1 MSTSAITESTAPQ
14 PPTVVDCHT
23 HAQPAW
29 AMQAF
34 RRWLGNTA
42 GHDEGPASLWASRA
56 FENQDLQ
63 LENLRAH
70 GIDTAVLT
78 HSSNTPAAL
87 RAAAPSTPM
96 SGEADLSGTQT
107 IARVNDELLAWAVS
121 SHGHLVT
128 TAWIDP
134 RLPDSALAEL
144 ERVTQGG
151 AVGASMLCA
160 YPDRSR
166 GLLFLDAPQFAPV
179 LKAAA
184 VARVPLFLHASAKY
198 PLFAVA
204 GPPIVGLPGHCLT
217 GGLSMLVESTL
228 CLLRLVLTGTFE
240 RLPEL
245 RVVAG
250 QLGGVLPFVA
260 GRMDLIRTLLS
271 AEFGVDP
278 LMSSS
283 SIGVLRDLR
292 DYSDNLY
299 LDTHSMNAAALECA
313 LEFLGPER
321 IVFGSD
327 FPVTPDQ
334 LGRASGLELIYKLGL
349 PTVDRDAILG
359 GNARQL
365 LGLVANRDFPVEI
378 TTFDHESALSSSD

>member
-1 MSTSAITESTAPQ
+1 MSTSAVTESLAPRQ
-14 PPTVVDCHT
+14 PAVVDCHT

-29 AMQAF
+29 VMQAF
-34 RRWLGNTA
+34 RRWLDDTA

-56 FENQDLQ
+56 FETPDLQ
-63 LENLRAH
+63 LANLRAH
-70 GIDTAVLT
+70 GIGTAVLT

-87 RAAAPSTPM
+87 HAAALSTRG
-96 SGEADLSGTQT
+96 SGKVGLSGTQT
-107 IARVNDELLAWAVS
+107 IARVNDELRAWAAG
-121 SHGHLVT
+121 SHGQLVV

-144 ERVTQGG
+144 ERVAQGD

-160 YPDRSR
+160 YPDPSR
-166 GLLFLDAPQFAPV
+166 GLRFLDAPEFDPV
-179 LKAAA
+179 LRAAA
-184 VARVPLFLHASAKY
+184 EARVPLFLHASAKY
-198 PLFAVA
+198 PLFAAA
-204 GPPIVGLPGHCLT
+204 GPPVTGLPGHCLT

-260 GRMDLIRTLLS
+260 GRMDFIRTVLS
-271 AEFGVDP
+271 AASGSDP
-278 LMSSS
+278 LTSSTS
-283 SIGVLRDLR
+283 VAVLRDLR

-299 LDTHSMNAAALECA
+299 LDTHSMNVAALECA
-313 LEFLGPER
+313 LEFLGPKR

-334 LGRASGLELIYKLGL
+334 HGRARGLELITKLDL
-349 PTVDRDAILG
+349 PREDRDAILG

-365 LGLVANRDFPVEI
+365 LGLAASRKV
-378 TTFDHESALSSSD
+378 SAS

>member
-1 MSTSAITESTAPQ
+1 MSTSAITESPASRQ
-14 PPTVVDCHT
+14 PAVVDCHT

-34 RRWLGNTA
+34 RRWLDDTA

-56 FENQDLQ
+56 FETPDLQ
-63 LENLRAH
+63 LENLQAH
-70 GIDTAVLT
+70 GVDTAVLT

-87 RAAAPSTPM
+87 HAAALSTRV
-96 SGEADLSGTQT
+96 SGEAGLSGTQT
-107 IARVNDELLAWAVS
+107 IARVNDELRAWAADS
-121 SHGHLVT
+121 NGLLVA

-144 ERVTQGG
+144 ERVAQGG

-160 YPDRSR
+160 YPDPSR
-166 GLLFLDAPQFAPV
+166 GLRFLDAPEFEPV
-179 LKAAA
+179 LRAAA
-184 VARVPLFLHASAKY
+184 AARVPLFLHASAKY
-198 PLFAVA
+198 PLFAA
-204 GPPIVGLPGHCLT
+204 SSPPVVGLPGHCLT
-217 GGLSMLVESTL
+217 GGLSMLVETTL
-228 CLLRLVLTGTFE
+228 CLLRLMLTGTFE

-260 GRMDLIRTLLS
+260 GRMDLIRTVLS
-271 AEFGVDP
+271 AASGADP
-278 LMSSS
+278 LTSSTS
-283 SIGVLRDLR
+283 VGVLRDLR
-292 DYSDNLY
+292 DYSDHLY

-313 LEFLGPER
+313 LEFLGPGR

-334 LGRASGLELIYKLGL
+334 LGRVKGLELIYKLDL
-349 PTVDRDAILG
+349 SRADRDAILG

-365 LGLVANRDFPVEI
+365 LGLAVGRESDVA
-378 TTFDHESALSSSD
+378 

>member
-1 MSTSAITESTAPQ
+1 MSISTTADSSAPQ
-14 PPTVVDCHT
+14 QPAVVDCHT

-29 AMQAF
+29 AMRAF
-34 RRWLGNTA
+34 RRWLEDTTDHG
-42 GHDEGPASLWASRA
+42 EGPASLWASRA
-56 FENQDLQ
+56 FETPNLQ
-63 LENLRAH
+63 LKNLLAH
-70 GIDTAVLT
+70 GIDTAVMT

-87 RAAAPSTPM
+87 HAAALSTRA
-96 SGEADLSGTQT
+96 SGEAGLSDAQT
-107 IARVNDELLAWAVS
+107 ISRVNGELQAWAAGS
-121 SHGHLVT
+121 DDHLVAA
-128 TAWIDP
+128 AWIDP

-144 ERVTQGG
+144 ERVAQGG
-151 AVGASMLCA
+151 AAGASMLCA
-160 YPDRSR
+160 YPDRSGDLR
-166 GLLFLDAPQFAPV
+166 FLDAPEFDPV
-179 LKAAA
+179 LRAAA
-184 VARVPLFLHASAKY
+184 AARVPLFVHASAKY
-198 PLFAVA
+198 PLFAAA
-204 GPPIVGLPGHCLT
+204 GPPVVGLPGHCLT

-260 GRMDLIRTLLS
+260 GRMDLIHTVLS
-271 AEFGVDP
+271 AASGADP
-278 LMSSS
+278 LMPSG
-283 SIGVLRDLR
+283 SIGVLRNLR

-313 LEFLGPER
+313 LDFLGPGR

-334 LGRASGLELIYKLGL
+334 FGRAKGLELIYKLGL
-349 PTVDRDAILG
+349 SRADRDAILG

-365 LGLVANRDFPVEI
+365 LGLTAGRKSDVA
-378 TTFDHESALSSSD
+378 

>member
-1 MSTSAITESTAPQ
+1 MSTSVLTGSFASRQPAI
-14 PPTVVDCHT
+14 VDCHT

-29 AMQAF
+29 VMRAF
-34 RRWLGNTA
+34 RQWLDDTA
-42 GHDEGPASLWASRA
+42 DHDEGPAPLWASQA
-56 FENQDLQ
+56 FETPDLQ
-63 LENLRAH
+63 LASLRAH
-70 GIDTAVLT
+70 GIGTAILI

-87 RAAAPSTPM
+87 HAAALSTRG
-96 SGEADLSGTQT
+96 SGKAGLGGEQT
-107 IARVNDELLAWAVS
+107 IARVNDELQTWAEG
-121 SHGHLVT
+121 SHGQLAA

-144 ERVTQGG
+144 ERVARGS

-166 GLLFLDAPQFAPV
+166 GLRFLDAPEFGPV
-179 LKAAA
+179 LRAAA
-184 VARVPLFLHASAKY
+184 EARVPLFLHASAKY
-198 PLFAVA
+198 RLFASA
-204 GPPIVGLPGHCLT
+204 GPPLTGLPGHCLT
-217 GGLSMLVESTL
+217 GGLGMLVESTL

-260 GRMDLIRTLLS
+260 GRMDFIRTVLAAAS
-271 AEFGVDP
+271 GSDP
-278 LMSSS
+278 LASSTS
-283 SIGVLRDLR
+283 VAVLRDLR

-299 LDTHSMNAAALECA
+299 LDTHSMNVAALECA
-313 LEFLGPER
+313 LDFLGPER

-327 FPVTPDQ
+327 FPVTPDRH
-334 LGRASGLELIYKLGL
+334 GRAKGLELINKLGL
-349 PTVDRDAILG
+349 PRADRDAILG

-365 LGLVANRDFPVEI
+365 LGLAATSKVSV
-378 TTFDHESALSSSD
+378 S